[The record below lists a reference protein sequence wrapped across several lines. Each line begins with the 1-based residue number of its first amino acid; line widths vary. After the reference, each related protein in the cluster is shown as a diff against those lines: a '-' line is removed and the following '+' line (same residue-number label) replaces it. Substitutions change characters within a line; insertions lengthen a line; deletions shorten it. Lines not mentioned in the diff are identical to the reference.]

1 MVSRQQKRTLKEM
14 EKTSTLAS
22 VLKVAR
28 MAILEDSSTTLSEP
42 EKQAA
47 RVVQFPDEVQQ
58 SMRNRIK
65 EKEAQLQIILELITE
80 LEDRALK
87 TKRNAFCVP
96 FLLRF
101 LGYSQVQ
108 LPESNIVF
116 SGETTRTPPSILPFF
131 SSPSSRMIFTSQG
144 LT

>member
-42 EKQAA
+42 EKQSA

-87 TKRNAFCVP
+87 TKRNEKHEV
-96 FLLRF
+96 LLKCSEI
-101 LGYSQVQ
+101 LQDYASEM
-108 LPESNIVF
+108 LKEI
-116 SGETTRTPPSILPFF
+116 TR
-131 SSPSSRMIFTSQG
+131 
-144 LT
+144 